1 HGRIEEIFRQG
12 QYRLYIQG
20 VHIRNR
26 RWRYGDQGQQY
37 EHHRDHAGRRGRH
50 RFNDQNDQDK
60 DHQLILFNLS
70 GFMKKLLVFVF
81 AVSLFGGGSALAQC
95 NAETLSTKCIPKLA
109 EGFNFLKS
117 YKIEK
122 GAKPYVEYSYVFTKG
137 TQYMINICAGG
148 QTPNGIV
155 VSLFDS

>member
-1 HGRIEEIFRQG
+1 
-12 QYRLYIQG
+12 
-20 VHIRNR
+20 
-26 RWRYGDQGQQY
+26 
-37 EHHRDHAGRRGRH
+37 
-50 RFNDQNDQDK
+50 
-60 DHQLILFNLS
+60 
-70 GFMKKLLVFVF
+70 MKKLLVFVF

-95 NAETLSTKCIPKLA
+95 NAETLSTQCIPKLA

-155 VSLFDS
+155 VSLFDSNRNKVASSKVNGQYISAIAYPCNTTGIYYIQYSFDDTSTDCGGSALGFKR